1 MAGTLLRIFAVSGWL
16 FFGGAVLAAASHD
29 LINRESPYDRTRA
42 QLMALE
48 VKIRAYV
55 LDTHTLPRT
64 LQDLIAA
71 ADIHDW
77 NGPYARPIDI
87 VDTCDRP
94 IAYEALDTAK
104 QSFRLTASAHGKTPA
119 KSELYE
125 P

>member
-1 MAGTLLRIFAVSGWL
+1 MAGMLLRIFAVLGWL
-16 FFGGAVLAAASHD
+16 FFGAFVFEGRLD
-29 LINRESPYDRTRA
+29 RERPFDRTHA

-48 VKIRAYV
+48 MKIQAYV
-55 LDTHTLPRT
+55 LDTHSLPRT

-71 ADIHDW
+71 SDIQNW

-104 QSFRLTASAHGKTPA
+104 QSFRLTAAAHGKTPA
-119 KSELYE
+119 TSELYE